1 MSFRRA
7 LFAAAPLNTDTISH
21 RGYDWASGPAW
32 PFLGTQAAGEG
43 AAGSGGSGGAGGAG
57 QAATGAT
64 GGQQG
69 GTGQQGQQGGA
80 QFVAPKDQSEFDR
93 MVGERLAREKAK
105 YADYDE
111 LKTKAAEHDKTV
123 EAQKTE
129 AQKLAD
135 RASAAEAK
143 AAEHEQSALRSQ
155 VALEKGLT
163 ASQAKRLVG
172 ATRDELVAD
181 ADELLKDIGRTP
193 GQGGGQQAPS
203 FDQGR
208 QGGQITAKPGEA
220 GHAEAQRRFP
230 KAAGKTT

>member
-1 MSFRRA
+1 MTFRRA

-21 RGYDWASGPAW
+21 RGYDWAGGPAW

-43 AAGSGGSGGAGGAG
+43 AAGSGGAGGAG

-111 LKTKAAEHDKTV
+111 LKNKAAEHDKTV

-135 RASAAEAK
+135 RAAAAEGK
-143 AAEHEQSALRSQ
+143 ATETEKRALRAEI
-155 VALEKGLT
+155 ALEKGLT

-172 ATRDELVAD
+172 GTRDELVAD
-181 ADELLKDIGRTP
+181 ADELLKDLGKP
-193 GQGGGQQAPS
+193 ASGAGGQQATN

-208 QGGQITAKPGEA
+208 QGQTPAAKA
-220 GHAEAQRRFP
+220 GDAGRAEAQKRYGA
-230 KAAGKTT
+230 KTGAGTTT